1 LIAGNIV
8 LNFTAE
14 KFKPEQLLYFS
25 LSPVFIGIM
34 LALVMTLI
42 WQNIIALI
50 IGMAIYAFGLGICNA
65 TLYRSRYFP
74 ASMEKVQ
81 YRQ

>member
-25 LSPVFIGIM
+25 LFPVFIGIT

-42 WQNIIALI
+42 WQNIITLI
-50 IGMAIYAFGLGICNA
+50 IGMAIYASAWASAMPHCIVL
-65 TLYRSRYFP
+65 RYFP
-74 ASMEKVQ
+74 ASMEKVR

>member
-1 LIAGNIV
+1 
-8 LNFTAE
+8 
-14 KFKPEQLLYFS
+14 
-25 LSPVFIGIM
+25 M